1 MSRAR
6 LIGTYQIALLPG
18 VKEAD
23 FEKFMEEEVLPN
35 VEVFSKGVNS
45 WSQSF
50 LKLYEGN
57 REDKYLW
64 RVALEHFGSE
74 HSVPNAIPSILRE
87 IYEKHRDKIETFGVR
102 TSFAMFSELSKQ
114 GL

>member
-1 MSRAR
+1 MSKAR
-6 LIGTYQIALLPG
+6 LIGAYQIALLPG

-23 FEKFMEEEVLPN
+23 FEKFMEEELLPN
-35 VEVFSKGVNS
+35 VEVFSRGVNS

-50 LKLYEGN
+50 LKLHGGN

-64 RVALEHFGSE
+64 TLALEHFGSE
-74 HSVPNAIPSILRE
+74 HSVPSAIPSLLEEVFEER
-87 IYEKHRDKIETFGVR
+87 RQKIEEFGVR
-102 TSFAMFSELSKQ
+102 TSFEMFSELSRQ